1 MINLLPPAY
10 KKQLAASRTNTLLRR
25 YVVFL
30 FVLVFIV
37 LAEIGGV
44 YFFIATER
52 GRNQAAVERNHNKTA
67 EYATVKREA
76 TEFKANLTTA
86 KAILDQQVSYTRL
99 IKLIADRLP
108 PNVII
113 EQLNIDPTTF
123 GTPTTLSI
131 RAKGYN
137 DAIAL
142 RNRLNDSAIFSS
154 VSFQSITLQD
164 KDTGSYPYTSTYSVT
179 FKKGIGQQ

>member
-10 KKQLAASRTNTLLRR
+10 KKQLTASRTNTLLRR
-25 YVVFL
+25 YVVLL
-30 FVLVFIV
+30 FVLVFVV

-52 GRNQAAVERNHNKTA
+52 GRNEAAVERNHNKTA

-76 TEFKANLTTA
+76 TEFKAN
-86 KAILDQQVSYTRL
+86 LDQQVSYTRL

-154 VSFQSITLQD
+154 VSFQSITLQE
-164 KDTGSYPYTSTYSVT
+164 KDAGSYPYTSTYSVT

>member
-25 YVVFL
+25 YVVLL
-30 FVLVFIV
+30 FVLVFVV
-37 LAEIGGV
+37 LAEIGVV

-52 GRNQAAVERNHNKTA
+52 GRNKTA

-113 EQLNIDPTTF
+113 EQLSIDPTTF

-154 VSFQSITLQD
+154 VSFQSITLQE
-164 KDTGSYPYTSTYSVT
+164 KDAGSYPYTSTYSVT
-179 FKKGIGQQ
+179 FKKGIGQ

>member
-1 MINLLPPAY
+1 
-10 KKQLAASRTNTLLRR
+10 
-25 YVVFL
+25 
-30 FVLVFIV
+30 
-37 LAEIGGV
+37 
-44 YFFIATER
+44 
-52 GRNQAAVERNHNKTA
+52 
-67 EYATVKREA
+67 
-76 TEFKANLTTA
+76 
-86 KAILDQQVSYTRL
+86 
-99 IKLIADRLP
+99 
-108 PNVII
+108 
-113 EQLNIDPTTF
+113 TF

>member
-1 MINLLPPAY
+1 MPPSSVKPPSSKPTSLPP
-10 KKQLAASRTNTLLRR
+10 
-25 YVVFL
+25 
-30 FVLVFIV
+30 
-37 LAEIGGV
+37 
-44 YFFIATER
+44 
-52 GRNQAAVERNHNKTA
+52 KT
-67 EYATVKREA
+67 
-76 TEFKANLTTA
+76 
-86 KAILDQQVSYTRL
+86 ILDQQVSYTRL

-154 VSFQSITLQD
+154 VSFQSITLQE
-164 KDTGSYPYTSTYSVT
+164 KDAGSYPYTSTYSVT

>member
-25 YVVFL
+25 YVVLL
-30 FVLVFIV
+30 FVLVFVV

-52 GRNQAAVERNHNKTA
+52 GRNEAAVERNHNKTA

-113 EQLNIDPTTF
+113 EQLSIDPTTF

-137 DAIAL
+137 
-142 RNRLNDSAIFSS
+142 
-154 VSFQSITLQD
+154 SFQSITLQE
-164 KDTGSYPYTSTYSVT
+164 KDAGSYPYTSTYSVT